1 MLGESVT
8 VAGMA
13 LIRLLSASIE
23 AAAAL
28 LMLRFGR
35 VETAVQINAA
45 LAMIGPLILLTVTTL
60 GMMGLAGKV
69 PLTKL
74 VWIGCG
80 VFLIFYGART

>member
-1 MLGESVT
+1 MLGESLTVT
-8 VAGMA
+8 SMA
-13 LIRLLSASIE
+13 LVRLLSASIE
-23 AAAAL
+23 ATGAL

-45 LAMIGPLILLTVTTL
+45 LALIGPIILITVSTL

-69 PLTKL
+69 PLTRL

-80 VFLIFYGART
+80 VLMILYGARR